1 MKPKYRWILV
11 CVLLLNVS
19 LLLDAKNRISESKK
33 NVNVV
38 SWVDTS
44 LEGAQKYVLRVGGTP
59 YYMINIQIRLDL
71 LRYSEKWS
79 DAACEALVAQAA
91 ADGFNTVSIPV
102 HWYEVE
108 PEKDNFDWKILDE
121 YLTLVNKY
129 GLKMEILWF
138 GANSGGHVQWLSRS
152 KEMPNHLRTPDYVL
166 YSPAPDSKET
176 TSDYRIRRDMS
187 DYSMDMTDERL

>member
-1 MKPKYRWILV
+1 MIVKPKYRWILV
-11 CVLLLNVS
+11 CFLLLNVS

-33 NVNVV
+33 NVDVV

-44 LEGAQKYVLRVGGTP
+44 LEGTQKYVLRVDGTP

-108 PEKDNFDWKILDE
+108 PEKI
-121 YLTLVNKY
+121 TLIGRFWMN
-129 GLKMEILWF
+129 
-138 GANSGGHVQWLSRS
+138 
-152 KEMPNHLRTPDYVL
+152 T
-166 YSPAPDSKET
+166 
-176 TSDYRIRRDMS
+176 
-187 DYSMDMTDERL
+187 